1 MNIVWPWANFG
12 NWTIFSVIGAI
23 VIVAGLYIYGCGAS
37 EGQPGS
43 KSSVEKVIPTT
54 QSMAT
59 MNEGIMT
66 SNQEVVA
73 VNVTAIKST
82 DWTAWK

>member
-1 MNIVWPWANFG
+1 M
-12 NWTIFSVIGAI
+12 
-23 VIVAGLYIYGCGAS
+23 GAS
-37 EGQPGS
+37 EDQPGS

>member
-23 VIVAGLYIYGCGAS
+23 VIVAGLYMVV
-37 EGQPGS
+37 GQARVNQS

-82 DWTAWK
+82 DWTEWK